1 MCISHLIVF
10 HLTSNWQ
17 SHDINLYRLYKY
29 LSYLKGFS
37 GSCVAENIYLVNRQ
51 CHTVACSLV
60 KANCVLGKHL
70 RKHKGKGQGLF
81 SPSVC

>member
-17 SHDINLYRLYKY
+17 SSDINLYGLYKY

-37 GSCVAENIYLVNRQ
+37 GSCVAGDIYLVNRQ

-60 KANCVLGKHL
+60 EANCILGKHL
-70 RKHKGKGQGLF
+70 RKHKGKGQELF
-81 SPSVC
+81 SPSMC